1 MDKRTVRRVLQRA
14 RRVAPVAL
22 AGGVFATSAI
32 TISTTEPSRAFQSAS
47 PTHYLDASVAP
58 KSAANSSSFPR
69 KAGPELAD
77 IDNSRVSKWV
87 TRFTTSLRDDF
98 SKYLDRMSKYAPM
111 ISKKL
116 ADRDMPQELVY
127 LAMIESGFNPTA
139 KSPVKATGLW
149 QFMTATAQRYGL
161 TVKGKVDERKD
172 PAKATDAALSYLS
185 DLYDRFGSWYLAAAA
200 YNAGEGRVQ
209 RTLKQVAGKTKG
221 TDQDYYRI
229 ANALPAETR
238 DYVPKIVAAAR
249 IAKDPAEYGFT
260 TSTGDAAD

>member
-1 MDKRTVRRVLQRA
+1 MLQRA
-14 RRVAPVAL
+14 GRAAPVAL
-22 AGGVFATSAI
+22 AAGVFATSAI
-32 TISTTEPSRAFQSAS
+32 TTSTTEPSTAFQLAA
-47 PTHYLDASVAP
+47 PTRYLDASVP
-58 KSAANSSSFPR
+58 STSAAESSTSKPVVPA
-69 KAGPELAD
+69 AGPKLAD

-87 TRFTTSLRDDF
+87 TRFTTSLRGEF
-98 SKYLDRMSKYAPM
+98 SKYLDRMSTYAPM

-116 ADRDMPQELVY
+116 ADRDMPQDLVY

-161 TVKGKVDERKD
+161 TVKGKVDERKN

-209 RTLKQVAGKTKG
+209 KTLKQVTGKTKG

-229 ANALPAETR
+229 ANSLPAETR

-249 IAKDPAEYGFT
+249 IAKDPAEYGFE
-260 TSTGDAAD
+260 TSTGAAAD